1 MTRKHKITVK
11 FYPPLKET
19 LGVGSMTIAARD
31 AGEAIEIL
39 SGRFGEKFTSEVLE
53 ADGSVKNYFILLLDG
68 EAVDQKNPAASK
80 FVEGSVLHV
89 LPPVAGG

>member
-1 MTRKHKITVK
+1 MTQKHKITVK

-19 LGVGSMTIAARD
+19 LGVGSVTITARD

-39 SGRFGEKFTSEVLE
+39 SGRFGKKFTSEVLE
-53 ADGSVKNYFILLLDG
+53 DDGSVKNYFILLLDG
-68 EAVDQKNPAASK
+68 KAVDQKNPAASK